1 MLRYKHMCVI
11 LRLRLAILDFTM
23 MAMLAEPMLE
33 TGIVDETISMRPN
46 PRELDLTVRWGIVA
60 ADTHPID
67 VFILRHP
74 LWQARKRFC
83 IWHSCRWRCGDDFPF
98 YFES

>member
-46 PRELDLTVRWGIVA
+46 PRELDLTKKQRRGTLI
-60 ADTHPID
+60 P
-67 VFILRHP
+67 
-74 LWQARKRFC
+74 
-83 IWHSCRWRCGDDFPF
+83 S
-98 YFES
+98 